1 MAVDVL
7 TYNALAEIN
16 QGLRAKIAE
25 LDASITALEGG
36 GGGGGTTLSDPQRAV
51 AASQGW
57 HGQLWCAIPK
67 TAASGA
73 SWTGGVTV
81 CDTSGYYRCGA
92 SCTWTVPS
100 GVTCARFQIW
110 GAGGASGIGCCC
122 GYGIAGGTGAY
133 ASVII
138 PVTAGQSYTLCAGCA
153 YCCFPGFNA
162 QVNPGCQSYVQGAGL
177 TNFCAMGGEGCL
189 FKRGCS
195 HGCQGWCIMEA
206 DFRSQ
211 VGCCL
216 RWMGMCP
223 INQPGY
229 MDVCLSTHVDAY
241 AWPRERNR
249 MHFPMIRSSERKYYG
264 SATNGS
270 VYGYNGMYPQFFTGD
285 SSGMRVCSTHPPVYG
300 WLGCCDYLGSSKDGC
315 TYSIGG
321 CCHSAYNGFGQVPS
335 RGGSYVMKCGGY
347 TSTPCG
353 DAGKF
358 GMVCV
363 SYL

>member
-25 LDASITALEGG
+25 LDASITALSGG
-36 GGGGGTTLSDPQRAV
+36 GGGSSPAADAQKAV
-51 AASQGW
+51 GASQGW

-73 SWTGGVTV
+73 SWTAGIKV
-81 CDTSGYYRCGA
+81 CDTSGYWRCGA

-110 GAGGASGIGCCC
+110 GAGGGSGMSCCC

-138 PVTAGQSYTLCAGCA
+138 PVTAGNSYTLCAGCA
-153 YCCFPGFNA
+153 YCCWPSWNG
-162 QVNPGCQSYVQGAGL
+162 QSNPGCQSYVTGSGL
-177 TNFCAMGGEGCL
+177 SNFCAMGGESCL

-195 HGCQGWCIMEA
+195 HGCQGWCTMEST
-206 DFRSQ
+206 FRSS

-223 INQPGY
+223 INMPGL
-229 MDVCLSTHVDAY
+229 MDVCLSVHQDAY
-241 AWPRERNR
+241 AWPRGNSHLH
-249 MHFPMIRSSERKYYG
+249 MPMIRSSERKYYG
-264 SATNGS
+264 TATNGT
-270 VYGYNGMYPQFFTGD
+270 VYGYNGMFPEFFTGG
-285 SSGMRVCSTHPPVYG
+285 GMRVCSVHPPVYG
-300 WLGCCDYLGSSKDGC
+300 WLGCCDYLGSSIDGC
-315 TYSIGG
+315 NYCIGG
-321 CCHSAYNGFGQVPS
+321 CCHRAYCGYGQIPS
-335 RGGSYVMKCGGY
+335 RGGSYNMKCGGY
-347 TSTPCG
+347 TDFPCG
-353 DAGKF
+353 DAGRM